1 MLLEGLLVTW
11 IQRQD
16 PSQIDSN
23 ILLCVRIERFISI
36 MNVWLGQ
43 NVLSALRN
51 RGVSAFQGFRL
62 H

>member
-1 MLLEGLLVTW
+1 MTW
-11 IQRQD
+11 IQRLD

-23 ILLCVRIERFISI
+23 TLLCVRIERFISI

-43 NVLSALRN
+43 NVLFALRN
-51 RGVSAFQGFRL
+51 REVSSFQRFRL

>member
-23 ILLCVRIERFISI
+23 VLLCVRIEMFISI
-36 MNVWLGQ
+36 MNINVWLGQ
-43 NVLSALRN
+43 NVLSA
-51 RGVSAFQGFRL
+51 FQGVRL

>member
-51 RGVSAFQGFRL
+51 RRVSAFQGFRL